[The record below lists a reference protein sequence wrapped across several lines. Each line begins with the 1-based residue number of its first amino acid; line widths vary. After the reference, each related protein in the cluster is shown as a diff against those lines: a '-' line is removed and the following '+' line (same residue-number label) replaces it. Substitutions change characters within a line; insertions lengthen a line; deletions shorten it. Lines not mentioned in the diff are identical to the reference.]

1 MGDEEDFFEWKALI
15 EGIREWRQTKEHLKE
30 LIK

>member
-15 EGIREWRQTKEHLKE
+15 EGMKEWAYTKENLKG
-30 LIK
+30 LVK